1 MQEEEEGS
9 KSRKRRAM
17 CKGMKEINRM
27 AHSGNGRMILLA
39 GEKGMIMLRD
49 EDKRS

>member
-1 MQEEEEGS
+1 
-9 KSRKRRAM
+9 M

-27 AHSGNGRMILLA
+27 VYLGNGGMILLV

-49 EDKRS
+49 EDKRNEGLDNDK